1 VERGRPPTP
10 RAWVGHA
17 PYPWPSFR
25 AVDDGDLLRACF
37 YVVDYRA
44 DTTRA
49 GQPYLRLRLA
59 DRHGLLEGMVWEEV
73 ESSAPHVRQGG
84 YVGVSGRIGS
94 YNGRKQIRIDALVA
108 LRVEPEEAEYFLPR
122 GERDEAEM
130 ERELRARVGS
140 IGDPGLRAVVERV
153 LDPAA
158 ETGRLFRRAPAAKRN
173 HHAYVGGLLEHTL
186 SVAGACDRLAAHYGA
201 DVDRDLLLAGALLHD
216 VGKTRE
222 IALAPGF
229 PYTDEGRLLGHIVM
243 GLGDVEAAA
252 RSVPEL
258 PEARRTL
265 LLHLIASHQ
274 GRYEWQSPR
283 EPLTLEAVLL
293 HFADDIDAK
302 VAQVRGRLAEAPEG
316 GWSDYDRSLG
326 REFLR
331 HVGEAGP
338 SGGPSPGPS
347 PRAPSGADGRP
358 ATDPERRGAPAST
371 PDAEGRGAPASAP
384 DEAGTGRPPSPSLFD
399 RIP

>member
-1 VERGRPPTP
+1 MPTP
-10 RAWVGHA
+10 RAWMGQA

-25 AVDDGDLLRACF
+25 SIDDGDVLRACY
-37 YVVDYRA
+37 YVVEYKA

-73 ESSAPHVRQGG
+73 EACTPHVRQGG
-84 YVGVSGRIGS
+84 YVGVSGRVGS
-94 YNGRKQIRIDALVA
+94 YHGRKQIRIDTIVA
-108 LRVEPEEAEYFLPR
+108 LRVEPEEAEHFLPR
-122 GERDEAEM
+122 SERDPADM
-130 ERELRARVGS
+130 EGELRARIGS
-140 IGDPGLRAVVERV
+140 IGDPALRAVVEQV
-153 LDPAA
+153 LDPAG
-158 ETGRLFRRAPAAKRN
+158 ESGRLFRRAPAAKRN
-173 HHAYVGGLLEHTL
+173 HHAYVGGLIEHTL

-216 VGKTRE
+216 IGKTRE

-229 PYTDEGRLLGHIVM
+229 PYTDEGRLVGHIVM
-243 GLGDVEAAA
+243 GLADVEQAA
-252 RSVPEL
+252 RTVPEL
-258 PEARRTL
+258 GEARRTL

-283 EPLTLEAVLL
+283 EPLILEAVLL
-293 HFADDIDAK
+293 HYADDIDAK
-302 VAQVRGRLAEAPEG
+302 VAQVRGRLADAPQG

-338 SGGPSPGPS
+338 SGAPSEAPPDDPSP
-347 PRAPSGADGRP
+347 ADR
-358 ATDPERRGAPAST
+358 T
-371 PDAEGRGAPASAP
+371 P
-384 DEAGTGRPPSPSLFD
+384 DEAPAGRPPDEAPSRTPPSPSLFD